1 MPLVSIQ
8 HSMIDGRERGYAVPL
23 FCVPSVTTA
32 IGVVRA
38 AEEEHA
44 PVILGMYGAWFMRP
58 QAEAICAGMRALA
71 AEASVP
77 VSLMLDHGSS
87 FAMCVKAIRNG
98 FTDVMFD
105 GSALPYEDNAAT
117 TKLICEAAH
126 AVGVRVEAE
135 LGHVGLGDDYD
146 AASARAHFTQP
157 DMVARF
163 VAETGVDYLAVSFG
177 TAHGDYKSTPELDL
191 PLLAALNAV
200 SPVPLAMHG
209 GSGLSEEQFRGAI
222 ARGIAK
228 VNIGTH
234 LYQHA
239 AKLIAASQ
247 GDLFSVEDAI
257 AEGFRARCVDYLRL
271 FCASGKAG

>member
-8 HSMIDGRERGYAVPL
+8 HSMLDGRTRHFAVPL
-23 FCVPSVTTA
+23 FCVPSVNSA

-38 AEEEHA
+38 AEAERA

-58 QAEAICAGMRALA
+58 QAEAVCAGMRALA

-87 FAMCVKAIRNG
+87 FAMCIKAIRNG

-105 GSALPYEDNAAT
+105 GSALPYAENAAIS
-117 TKLICEAAH
+117 KLICEAAH
-126 AVGVRVEAE
+126 TVGVQVEAE

-146 AASARAHFTQP
+146 AASARKEFTQP

-163 VAETGVDYLAVSFG
+163 VEDTGVDYLAVSFG

-191 PLLAALNAV
+191 PLLAELNKV
-200 SPVPLAMHG
+200 SKVPLAMHG

-222 ARGIAK
+222 ERGIAK

-234 LYQHA
+234 LYQNA
-239 AKLIAASQ
+239 AKLIAESR

-257 AEGFRARCVDYLRL
+257 VEGFREKCEYYLRL
-271 FCASGKAG
+271 FGASGTV

>member
-8 HSMIDGRERGYAVPL
+8 QSMIDGRDRHYAVPL
-23 FCVPSVTTA
+23 FCVPSVNAA

-38 AEEEHA
+38 AEAERA

-58 QAEAICAGMRALA
+58 QAEAVCEGMRRLA
-71 AEASVP
+71 ADAAVP

-105 GSALPYEDNAAT
+105 GSALPYGDNST
-117 TKLICEAAH
+117 ITKLICEAAH
-126 AVGVRVEAE
+126 TVGVQVEAE

-146 AASARAHFTQP
+146 AASARTHFTQP

-163 VAETGVDYLAVSFG
+163 VSDTGVDYLAVSFG
-177 TAHGDYKSTPELDL
+177 TAHGVYKSAPELDL
-191 PLLAALNAV
+191 PLLAELNKV
-200 SPVPLAMHG
+200 STVPLAMHG
-209 GSGLSEEQFRGAI
+209 GSGLSEAQFRGAI
-222 ARGIAK
+222 DRGIAK

-234 LYQHA
+234 LYQNA
-239 AKLIAASQ
+239 AKLIAESK

-257 AEGFRARCVDYLRL
+257 TEGFRAQCEYYLRL
-271 FCASGKAG
+271 FGASGKV